1 MIMSIRPPPHDE
13 PAVTSPELQ
22 RLVDLAR
29 DQPLPPLRS
38 NADAVFAGYTAARRR
53 TWTLAAA
60 GGLLAAGLAALAL
73 TRLDVAPQSAG
84 PSGQIAEYTA
94 PAPDVPRA
102 ARPAPPRLA
111 EQVHIVPQGDA
122 PSFTVLG
129 PWLVGL
135 APGTYAVSVDDH
147 PGDEVLRAR
156 SAGGSVELHHG
167 SVHIVVGADHTE
179 ARLEHGVAT
188 WVAPLG
194 ERKPMTVGGEPVPAD
209 IPPPPDASELA
220 RRAEVQL
227 TAGKRDAA
235 IKTLTQL
242 VNQHP
247 NHSAARSALMDLAGL
262 LKTENRTD
270 EARCAYK
277 LYLSR
282 YSGKAQLADEV
293 QKALGRLGDGPACK
307 GLRPR

>member
-1 MIMSIRPPPHDE
+1 MTASIRPPPPDE

-29 DQPLPPLRS
+29 DQHAPPSRAS
-38 NADAVFAGYTAARRR
+38 ADAVFAGFTANRRR
-53 TWTLAAA
+53 QKSFALA
-60 GGLLAAGLAALAL
+60 GGLLAAAALAALAL
-73 TRLDVAPQSAG
+73 TRLDLTATQTTG
-84 PSGQIAEYTA
+84 PSGQVAEFTA
-94 PAPDVPRA
+94 PAQDAPRT
-102 ARPAPPRLA
+102 ARHVPPRLA
-111 EQVHIVPQGDA
+111 AQIHIFPEGDT
-122 PSFTVLG
+122 PTPTVLG
-129 PWLVGL
+129 PWSVGL
-135 APGTYAVSVDDH
+135 APGTYAVEVDDH
-147 PGDEVLRAR
+147 PGDDVLRAR

-167 SVHIVVGADHTE
+167 RVHIMVGADHTE
-179 ARLEHGVAT
+179 ARLVHGVAT
-188 WVAPLG
+188 WVAPMG
-194 ERKPMTVGGEPVPAD
+194 DRKPLTTEPVPAD
-209 IPPPPDASELA
+209 IPPPQGASELA
-220 RRAEVQL
+220 RRAETQL

-262 LKTENRTD
+262 LKSESRTD

-282 YSGKAQLADEV
+282 YTGKAQLADEV
-293 QKALGRLGDGPACK
+293 EKALTRLGDGPACK